1 MKDIVESLNDLYA
14 VKLMNWQLE
23 GKNIDSCYEV
33 IKKVEYIKERKKS
46 SIIFNGDKKIGSFC
60 ILKPLDKEI
69 TNWILGYCKLHNI
82 EVKINKTVWL
92 DENNIRHES
101 EEKDFIYLFF
111 IY

>member
-1 MKDIVESLNDLYA
+1 MKNIIESLNNLYA
-14 VKLMNWQLE
+14 EKLINWQLE
-23 GKNIDSCYEV
+23 GRNVDSCYEV

-82 EVKINKTVWL
+82 EVKINKSAWL

-101 EEKDFIYLFF
+101 EKDFIYLFF